1 MTGLA
6 VNLKPNTVYA
16 YGFGN
21 VPGGAGYINLVG
33 DSNTPAFYASGQV
46 AVLPTTSGQ
55 VNYSSS
61 SGWNG
66 TFDLG
71 LSLATAPV
79 TLSISKVGGGQLQVQ
94 WTGGLLEQ
102 ASVLNGSWTTNI
114 SSSPYTFSPTGSGQ
128 FFRVLK
134 Q

>member
-1 MTGLA
+1 
-6 VNLKPNTVYA
+6 
-16 YGFGN
+16 
-21 VPGGAGYINLVG
+21 VG
-33 DSNTPAFYASGQV
+33 DYNTPAFYTNGQV

-55 VNYSSS
+55 VNYSSA

-79 TLSISKVGGGQLQVQ
+79 TLSISKVSGGQLQVQ

-102 ASVLNGSWTTNI
+102 SSVLNGAWITNG
-114 SSSPYTFSPTGSGQ
+114 SSSPYTFNPTGSQ
-128 FFRVLK
+128 KFFRVLK